1 MGKKR
6 FPFNRKEFRPESIL
20 KFNFIQ
26 FKVLSGPIKKG
37 CLGELFTQKFRV
49 HMSLKTRFRRV
60 SLQRFPSLIEQ
71 RSQVFLN
78 FGFPGHLKLKW
89 VR

>member
-6 FPFNRKEFRPESIL
+6 LPFSRKEFRPESIL

-37 CLGELFTQKFRV
+37 YLGELFKQKFRV
-49 HMSLKTRFRRV
+49 HMSLKTR
-60 SLQRFPSLIEQ
+60 LQRFPSLIEQ